1 MAARKIN
8 IFLLNDRSHTRSGV
22 RAQCLLDRKGFGLE
36 LRVKPKQCHEERQ
49 TGGLATAQAHADA
62 QFLIIVQ
69 LSKHNVTS
77 VFGDHTTI
85 LMQTGSFINR
95 SKVLGSEKMR
105 QHRTTPYL

>member
-1 MAARKIN
+1 MAERKIN

-22 RAQCLLDRKGFGLE
+22 RAQCLLDRKGFGPE

-85 LMQTGSFINR
+85 SNADG
-95 SKVLGSEKMR
+95 KVHQKKQRFGL
-105 QHRTTPYL
+105 